1 MSTRIYKG
9 FRIAT
14 ESLQDVLRLVESIRP
29 WAAAQA
35 DLVMDRFMENMA
47 ADGSDAIQAYDTWQE
62 LRRLMRT
69 EQRRVPQVDT
79 DFTVL
84 VIPVQGAMLGIVYTE
99 QPAWYKAWCAL
110 PGVEEFSYWDNADA
124 PEDMSEEEWETR
136 KQAWDVMT
144 SQPASMQGF
153 SIELVSPNGPVPK
166 AWRS

>member
-14 ESLQDVLRLVESIRP
+14 ESLLEVQRLVEAFRP
-29 WAAAQA
+29 WVTEQA

-47 ADGSDAIQAYDTWQE
+47 AEGADAIKAHDTWQD

-69 EQRRVPQVDT
+69 QQRRVPQVDT

-84 VIPVQGAMLGIVYTE
+84 VIPVKGAMLGIVYTE
-99 QPAWYKAWCAL
+99 QLAWYKAWCAQ
-110 PGVEEFSYWDNADA
+110 PGIEEFSYWDNADE
-124 PEDMSEEEWETR
+124 PEDACTEEWLAR
-136 KQAWDVMT
+136 KQAWSVLNGG
-144 SQPASMQGF
+144 PASMQGF
-153 SIELVSPNGPVPK
+153 SIELVSPDGPVPK